1 MQNYKKRYVITAGL
15 IIGVMTF
22 MALKSWQ
29 DTISSQKMDQEMSQK
44 VSRENAA
51 IPGPKGNKRPK
62 SVPETSG
69 KSFAAATSVTASEL
83 KKSPL
88 RN

>member
-1 MQNYKKRYVITAGL
+1 MKNYKKRYIIIAGL
-15 IIGVMTF
+15 IIGILIF

-51 IPGPKGNKRPK
+51 IPGPKGTKL
-62 SVPETSG
+62 S
-69 KSFAAATSVTASEL
+69 L
-83 KKSPL
+83 IHI
-88 RN
+88 